1 MSPTRSNRLDL
12 VAQLVEPMTSI
23 GRGFDSHRGRP
34 GKLFSLPGANTHS
47 LRVLNGLIL
56 LPFVSN
62 EILHVCT
69 DWINLFPLLVLA

>member
-1 MSPTRSNRLDL
+1 
-12 VAQLVEPMTSI
+12 
-23 GRGFDSHRGRP
+23 
-34 GKLFSLPGANTHS
+34 LPGANTHS